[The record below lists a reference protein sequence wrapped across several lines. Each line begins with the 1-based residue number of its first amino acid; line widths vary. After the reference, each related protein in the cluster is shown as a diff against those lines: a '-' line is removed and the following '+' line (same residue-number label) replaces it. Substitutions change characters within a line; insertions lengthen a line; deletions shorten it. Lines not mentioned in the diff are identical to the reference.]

1 MNLDMIR
8 QARELQSKL
17 AHAQK
22 ELKKMQVE
30 MEAGKGAVKVVMN
43 GEQRL
48 LSIKINPELVD
59 LKNTKQLEIFILR
72 ALNDAQEKVQKM
84 AEKAMKEAT
93 GGLKIPG
100 LM

>member
-22 ELKKMQVE
+22 ELKRIQVE
-30 MEAGKGAVKVVMN
+30 VEAGKGAIKIVMN
-43 GEQRL
+43 GEQRVISL
-48 LSIKINPELVD
+48 KIDPNLVD
-59 LKNTKQLEIFILR
+59 LTNTKQLEIFLLK

-84 AEKAMKEAT
+84 AAQSLKEAT